1 MVPGLQTYT
10 NLYKLTAGGKLEHT
24 NPTVTQLLPNLTS
37 TPSRAFRLGEQD
49 AIPALLHL
57 IEKHGFGNLDKSE
70 PFVRA
75 VEAACRALG
84 SLLLHGVNQFIMRD
98 LWGLKTMV
106 G

>member
-1 MVPGLQTYT
+1 MHLFP
-10 NLYKLTAGGKLEHT
+10 
-24 NPTVTQLLPNLTS
+24 
-37 TPSRAFRLGEQD
+37 RAVRLGEQD

-57 IEKHGFGNLDKSE
+57 IETHGFGNLDKSE
-70 PFVRA
+70 PFVWA

-106 G
+106 GDFLTFGMFCKALQNI